1 MANEEVEVSVKSE
14 TEMEDLF
21 TSIIFDQSDFI
32 DNWNKIYKVAFIYS
46 LDNEKVLKNKSI
58 HVLNSLE
65 IIIKKLANISDSENE
80 AYIEKEKTY
89 LELFVYVSNEFKKDD
104 IGYNNIEQFIS
115 NLNWFNIFLIYLNL
129 HN

>member
-1 MANEEVEVSVKSE
+1 
-14 TEMEDLF
+14 MEDLF